1 MSALAF
7 LTLFWGFGPLFGCF
21 RQKCQ
26 KRLKTVN
33 SAFYDNSLK
42 TSKLDQTA
50 RFHVGVLKA
59 RIQGKTYTYSLREQH
74 ISIISIFIF
83 LYFLL
88 LNSVPHRWPQ
98 PSRQGTAHRNI
109 AWYKTSGGYRLND
122 NGPKCL
128 KTTSSGLY
136 LS

>member
-1 MSALAF
+1 ML
-7 LTLFWGFGPLFGCF
+7 GFSKQGYKAKLIPTRL
-21 RQKCQ
+21 RQITHNYINI
-26 KRLKTVN
+26 LYIYV
-33 SAFYDNSLK
+33 LV
-42 TSKLDQTA
+42 A
-50 RFHVGVLKA
+50 R
-59 RIQGKTYTYSLREQH
+59 
-74 ISIISIFIF
+74 
-83 LYFLL
+83 LL
-88 LNSVPHRWPQ
+88 LLHRWPQ